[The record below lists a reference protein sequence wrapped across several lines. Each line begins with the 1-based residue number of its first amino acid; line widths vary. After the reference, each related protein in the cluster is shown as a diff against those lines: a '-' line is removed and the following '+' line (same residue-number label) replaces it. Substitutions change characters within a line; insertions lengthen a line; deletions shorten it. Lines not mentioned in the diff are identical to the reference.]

1 MRRVTLIHLINV
13 RGCRMFSLPWSIE
26 GFGLSKIY
34 MTEVEEKCHIEFTQH
49 KQYRYCAVQVTIMS
63 RFTPLLYIT
72 LLLSD
77 NGSKAPDQS
86 EQ

>member
-34 MTEVEEKCHIEFTQH
+34 DRGRREMSHRIHPTQAIPLLL
-49 KQYRYCAVQVTIMS
+49 QFTIMS

>member
-1 MRRVTLIHLINV
+1 
-13 RGCRMFSLPWSIE
+13 MFSLPWSIE

-34 MTEVEEKCHIEFTQH
+34 DRGQREMSHRIHPTQ
-49 KQYRYCAVQVTIMS
+49 AIPLLLLFTIMS

>member
-34 MTEVEEKCHIEFTQH
+34 MTEVEEKCHIEFPQL
-49 KQYRYCAVQVTIMS
+49 KQYRYCVTIMS